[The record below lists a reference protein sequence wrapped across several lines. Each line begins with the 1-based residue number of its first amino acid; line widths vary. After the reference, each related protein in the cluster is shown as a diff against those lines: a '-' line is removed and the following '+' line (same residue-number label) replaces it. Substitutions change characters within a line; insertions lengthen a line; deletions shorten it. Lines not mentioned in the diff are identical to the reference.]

1 MKGME
6 NFLRYLIWVPLSSKG
21 QSTILYLAP
30 PMPRPK
36 PVVLLVI
43 DGFGIAPPTDGN
55 AIAAANMPNFKS
67 YVEQYP
73 AMTIQG
79 SGSAVGLSW
88 GEMGNSEVGHLTIG
102 AGRIF
107 FQSLPR
113 INLAIENGEFYSN
126 KAFHDAIAHCV
137 KTGGA
142 LHLMGLVSPGNV
154 HASDL
159 HCIELLEVCRRR
171 NFSRV
176 YVHAFLDGRDSIF
189 NSGITFVKELEAKM
203 EEKKVGAIATL
214 SGRYYAMDRDNR
226 WDRIQKTYEAIAHGK
241 GEATSES
248 ASGAIEKSYAKK
260 MYDEQI
266 VPTVITKNGK
276 PVATV
281 AAGDSVIFFNYRP
294 DRARELT
301 KAFVLPGFDK
311 FPRAGI
317 ADLVFVTM
325 MEYEKELP
333 VTVAF
338 PPLTIDQCLAKVVS
352 DAGLRQLH
360 IAETEK
366 YAHVTFFLN
375 GMIEDAF
382 PGETRIIIP
391 SPRVSTYD
399 KAPEMSAIPIAE
411 RIVQEIAK
419 GSYDLIIVNFANP
432 DMVAHTGDEQATI
445 VANETVDKAIGMIV
459 DAALAVGGACLITA
473 DHGNAEEVKNLVTG
487 EIDKEHSTN
496 PVPFV
501 IVGKPFEGMKAPTG
515 DVVGGELWMT
525 QPVGMLGDVAP
536 TILKLLELPQPV
548 EMTGRALI

>member
-1 MKGME
+1 
-6 NFLRYLIWVPLSSKG
+6 
-21 QSTILYLAP
+21 
-30 PMPRPK
+30 MPRPK

-67 YVEQYP
+67 YVEHYP
-73 AMTIQG
+73 AMTVHG

-113 INLAIENGEFYSN
+113 INLAIENGEFYTN
-126 KAFHDAIAHCV
+126 TAFLDAIAHCV

-159 HCIELLEVCRRR
+159 HCAELLELCRRQK
-171 NFSRV
+171 FSRV
-176 YVHAFLDGRDSIF
+176 YVHVFLDGRDSIF

-203 EEKKVGAIATL
+203 TTLQTGAIATL

-226 WDRIQKTYEAIAHGK
+226 WDRIQKTYDAIVRGT
-241 GEATSES
+241 GEVTSES
-248 ASGAIEKSYAKK
+248 ATDAIEKSYARKI
-260 MYDEQI
+260 YDEQM
-266 VPTVITKNGK
+266 VPTIITKHGK

-281 AAGDSVIFFNYRP
+281 AAGDAVLFFNYRP

-301 KAFVLPGFDK
+301 KALVLPGFDK
-311 FPRAGI
+311 FPRVDI
-317 ADLVFVTM
+317 ADFLFVTM
-325 MEYEKELP
+325 TEYEKELP
-333 VTVAF
+333 VKVAF
-338 PPLTIDQCLAKVVS
+338 PPLTIEQCLAKVVS

-366 YAHVTFFLN
+366 YAHVTFFMN

-382 PGETRIIIP
+382 PGETRVIIP

-411 RIVQEIAK
+411 RIVREIAA
-419 GSYDLIIVNFANP
+419 GAYDLIIANFANP
-432 DMVAHTGDEQATI
+432 DMVAHTGDEKATI
-445 VANETVDKAIGMIV
+445 HANETVDTVLGMVV
-459 DAALAVGGACLITA
+459 DAALAVGGVCLITA

-496 PVPFV
+496 PVPFI
-501 IVGKPFEGMKAPTG
+501 IVGKAFEGRKAPTG

-525 QPVGMLGDVAP
+525 QPVGMLGDIAP
-536 TILKLLELPQPV
+536 TILKLMEISQPA
-548 EMTGRALI
+548 EMTGKSLL